1 MMGVAKAIVFGLFAM
16 FPGSVLAVLAYWAMG
31 GNLHSTNPADDF
43 MYIPCYG
50 TFFGSIA
57 FGVWL
62 GMRDEQEVELET

>member
-1 MMGVAKAIVFGLFAM
+1 MMGVGKAIVFGFFAM
-16 FPGSVLAVLAYWAMG
+16 FPGSLLAVLVYWAMG
-31 GNLHSTNPADDF
+31 GNFHDVSPDDF

-50 TFFGSIA
+50 PFFGSIA